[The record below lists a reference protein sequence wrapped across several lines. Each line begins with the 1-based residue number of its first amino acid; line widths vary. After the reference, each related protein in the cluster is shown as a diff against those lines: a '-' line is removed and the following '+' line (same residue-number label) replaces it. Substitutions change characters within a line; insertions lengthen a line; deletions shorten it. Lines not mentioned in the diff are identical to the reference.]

1 MNDERIAPEEFARL
15 MRLPDDHPDRRRAA
29 ASPQFEAMRLMLT
42 EFEQPGGAPP
52 EPGQLEVATAELRR
66 RLSAAGFPAGGAGIM
81 PAAASEQ
88 SSRSPRSIA
97 ERLFGVLGGPGA
109 RRGLAFACALIVIG
123 AGWWAT
129 HRSPREATM
138 RGIAEP
144 GSFELSISNEVPQSL
159 VLAWTAVPGADA
171 YRVTFLGADL
181 GEIGHLDVARGTRLV
196 LRARDLPDGVVPGAH
211 ASLEVVALKD
221 GAAIATTP
229 ARPVLLP

>member
-1 MNDERIAPEEFARL
+1 MTDERIAAEEFARL

-42 EFEQPGGAPP
+42 EFEQPSGALP
-52 EPGQLEVATAELRR
+52 EAGQLEAATVELRR
-66 RLSAAGFPAGGAGIM
+66 RLSAAGFPAGGAGVM
-81 PAAASEQ
+81 PAAGEH

-97 ERLFGVLGGPGA
+97 ERLLGVLGGPGA
-109 RRGLAFACALIVIG
+109 RRGLAFACALIVLG

-129 HRSPREATM
+129 HRSPQEATM
-138 RGIAEP
+138 RGILEP
-144 GSFELSISNEVPQSL
+144 GAFALSISSEGSHSL
-159 VLAWTAVPGADA
+159 DLTWTAVPGADG

-181 GEIGHLDVARGTRLV
+181 GEIGHLDVAHGTRLV
-196 LRARDLPDGVVPGAH
+196 LHARDLPGGVAPGLH